1 MCSVAKMIIL
11 LCGTTEIHNPYG
23 CGVIQSISHIAIR
36 SEISSLLNQLLINT
50 EISLVDVNAC
60 L

>member
-1 MCSVAKMIIL
+1 MIIL
-11 LCGTTEIHNPYG
+11 LSGNTEIHNPYG

-50 EISLVDVNAC
+50 EISLVDANAW